1 MPKILH
7 PLTLLLLGGYLYS
20 LILRGTLSNF
30 ADEQAG
36 VLVLAS
42 AIVLLLMAAAYLQPQ
57 DDNQTRPQNSSLKLL
72 FVLLPIIVGGVITET
87 AVAPNTAAIVYLSW
101 DNNDNL
107 QLFKT
112 SAAEQTE
119 PQQLTQLQPTQQ
131 VTNFSVSPDGTLIAY
146 TVQNADRSSDIWTI
160 DRDGTLPYPVLDC
173 LSAACSNPVWSP
185 DGTRIMYERRPVD
198 LPGSPRLWWLDPIS
212 GESIPVFNDAN
223 LLGYGVQFSPN
234 GRWFSFLNPLDQE
247 ILIYDLETAAI
258 KTIPSQTGEI
268 GAWHP
273 SADYFYFTDVQY
285 LGSIVATHIF
295 QADVLTGEQGSLTNM
310 MAAVNDGSITWS
322 PNGRYLAFG
331 RQPTRVASGKQLWLI
346 PADGTD
352 PFQLTDLPTINH
364 GRPAWSPD
372 SQEIAYQAF
381 DTTQPSSDPSIWV
394 LGITSGRARLIAPVG
409 IMPQWLP

>member
-1 MPKILH
+1 MPRILQ

-20 LILRGTLSNF
+20 LILRGTLARFVN
-30 ADEQAG
+30 EQTA

-42 AIVLLLMAAAYLQPQ
+42 AIVLLLMAAAYLQPRVA
-57 DDNQTRPQNSSLKLL
+57 QTAYKTSVLQLL
-72 FVLLPIIVGGVITET
+72 FILLPVIVGGIVTET
-87 AVAPNTAAIVYLSW
+87 AVERGTAEIIYLSW
-101 DNNDNL
+101 DSSDNL

-112 SAAEQTE
+112 SADGERE
-119 PQQLTQLQPTQQ
+119 PQKLTQLKPDQQ
-131 VTNFSVSPDGTLIAY
+131 VTNFSVSPDGELIAY
-146 TVQNADRSSDIWTI
+146 TVQNTDRSSDIWTI
-160 DRDGTLPYPVLDC
+160 DRDGSLPYPVLDC

-185 DGTRIMYERRPVD
+185 DGTRIIYERRPVD

-212 GESIPVFNDAN
+212 GESIPVFNDAD

-247 ILIYDLETAAI
+247 ILIYDLQTAAI
-258 KTIPSQTGEI
+258 KTIPSQTGEV

-273 SADYFYFTDVQY
+273 TANYFYYTDVQY
-285 LGSIVATHIF
+285 LGSTVATHIF
-295 QADVLTGEQGSLTNM
+295 QANVLTGEQGSLTNL
-310 MAAVNDGSITWS
+310 MAAVNDGSITWA

-331 RQPTRVASGKQLWLI
+331 RQPTRVASGKQLWLM
-346 PADGTD
+346 PADGAD

-372 SQEIAYQAF
+372 SQEIAYQTF

-394 LGITSGRARLIAPVG
+394 ININSGRARLIAPVG